1 MLLALLLCAAP
12 VEPMSTEQLARADAE
27 QLSAELARVDTAL
40 LSVQPVPLS
49 QVFGKAGERGGVF
62 LAIGMIPGL
71 AVGLLIAGGGSVG
84 TNDKLAVALGTP
96 VIIGAGVGLVAFL
109 GSLLEH
115 LFVEAPARSAQRE
128 RLTGYRATLE
138 ARRQQ
143 P

>member
-27 QLSAELARVDTAL
+27 QLSAEVAKVDAAL
-40 LSVQPVPLS
+40 LSVQPVPLR

-84 TNDKLAVALGTP
+84 SNDKLAVALGTP
-96 VIIGAGVGLVAFL
+96 VIIGAGVGLVAFI

-115 LFVEAPARSAQRE
+115 LFVEAPGRSAQRE
-128 RLTGYRATLE
+128 RLNGYRATLQ
-138 ARRQQ
+138 ARQEQR
-143 P
+143 

>member
-27 QLSAELARVDTAL
+27 QLSAEVAKVDTAL
-40 LSVQPVPLS
+40 LSVQPVPLG

-62 LAIGMIPGL
+62 LPIGMIPGP

-84 TNDKLAVALGTP
+84 SNDKLAVALGTP
-96 VIIGAGVGLVAFL
+96 VIIGAGVGLVAFI

-115 LFVEAPARSAQRE
+115 LFVEAPTRSAQRE
-128 RLTGYRATLE
+128 RLTGYRATLQ
-138 ARRQQ
+138 ARQEQR
-143 P
+143 